1 MAEQGEKIRK
11 KTKLEEKE
19 QMMTMVKKTNGIAL
33 QAIQKEL
40 NLEAMIQKEEEA
52 KIEREKQEIQ
62 AIIEKERKKKECV
75 MNAIRERELENQY
88 NLHANEAE
96 KSIQMI
102 KKETAQQVLIKRA
115 ALNSKL
121 RLIRQKAER
130 EKNKMKQKLQ
140 NLRFSIADEIGNK
153 YKKGDINKCLIAMEN
168 TKHRN
173 DYCIAHFSDDLSDLQ
188 YCRDTSDF
196 CNFCCD
202 TEISDMYLQDRQS
215 CYSKVC
221 SALPLPRRNDITD
234 LSGKWVFEA
243 NPNAALLRAQQAG
256 QAGASGG
263 I

>member
-52 KIEREKQEIQ
+52 KIEREKAEIE

-75 MNAIRERELENQY
+75 MKAIRERELENQY

-102 KKETAQQVLIKRA
+102 KKETAQQVLLKRN
-115 ALNSKL
+115 ALNGKL

-140 NLRFSIADEIGNK
+140 NLRMSIADEIGNK

-173 DYCIAHFSDDLSDLQ
+173 DYCIAHFADDLSDLQ

-196 CNFCCD
+196 CTFCCD
-202 TEISDMYLQDRQS
+202 SEISDMYITDRQQ

-221 SALPLPRRNDITD
+221 NALPTPKKNDIND

-243 NPNAALLRAQQAG
+243 NPNKALLQKQNPF
-256 QAGASGG
+256 G